1 MMLTKENYYSPEAN
15 LAYFSV
21 SQIKTFAE
29 CEYRGLAEL
38 RGTYVRPKTQALLVG
53 GYIDAHFSRELDIF
67 KAQHPEIYT
76 KQGDLRAE
84 YRSANEIIARLERD
98 ALAMAL
104 LSGDTQQ
111 IVTGKIGGEPFK
123 SKLDVLLDEKK
134 CLEIAHDFPGM
145 AELAFMGGAI
155 VDLKIVRDFKP
166 LYRDGEGR
174 QNFIEYWRYDLQMA
188 VYQEL
193 VKQKTGSLLPCFILA
208 ATKETV
214 PNIGLFQIPQSLMDV
229 SMEMLLEKLPHI
241 AAVKDGVEAPERCE
255 ECDCC
260 KESKVL
266 DCATW
271 LEDWA

>member
-38 RGTYVRPKTQALLVG
+38 RGAYVRPKTQALLVG

-134 CLEIAHDFPGM
+134 SLEIAHDFPGM